1 MAEFDRAALRK
12 IFEGAEIE
20 VPKDVLGQICDLH
33 TSSMDGFPE
42 TIKELKGKLKVAEQ
56 ERDAA
61 KAKVPVDGEETISK
75 AEYDKLKGEFDK
87 YKTDVQAKE
96 TKAAKEAAYRAI
108 LKDANLSEKGIEKAV
123 KYADWDNIELGED
136 GKLKGAN
143 DHIKAVRDEWAEYVT
158 TTTTTGAKTST
169 PPANNGGAK
178 LTKAE
183 IYARDEHGRY
193 KLSTAERQKAL
204 AENPEL
210 LN

>member
-33 TSSMDGFPE
+33 TSSMDGLPE

-61 KAKVPVDGEETISK
+61 KAKVPADGEETISK

-108 LKDANLSEKGIEKAV
+108 LKDANLSEKGIEKAI
-123 KYADWDNIELGED
+123 KYAEWDKIELDAE

-169 PPANNGGAK
+169 PPANNGGK
-178 LTKAE
+178 TGKTKEEIMAIRDPAVRQAE
-183 IYARDEHGRY
+183 IA
-193 KLSTAERQKAL
+193 K
-204 AENPEL
+204 NPEAFGL
-210 LN
+210 KFD

>member
-33 TSSMDGFPE
+33 TSSMDGLPE
-42 TIKELKGKLKVAEQ
+42 TIKELKGKLKAAEQ

-61 KAKVPVDGEETISK
+61 KAKVPADGEETISK
-75 AEYDKLKGEFDK
+75 AEYDKLKVEFDQ
-87 YKTDVQAKE
+87 YKNDVQAKE

-123 KYADWDNIELGED
+123 KYADWDKIELGED

-143 DHIKAVRDEWAEYVT
+143 DHIKAVREEWAEYVT

-169 PPANNGGAK
+169 PPANNGGK
-178 LTKAE
+178 TGKTKEEIMAIRDPAVRQAE
-183 IYARDEHGRY
+183 IA
-193 KLSTAERQKAL
+193 K
-204 AENPEL
+204 NPEAFGL
-210 LN
+210 KFD

>member
-1 MAEFDRAALRK
+1 MSLTRKMLKAMGIEEEKIDQIIEAHSETVDSLKADRDSYKEDAEKLKDVQKELDDLKAKGDDGWKEKHDRLKVEFD
-12 IFEGAEIE
+12 
-20 VPKDVLGQICDLH
+20 Q
-33 TSSMDGFPE
+33 
-42 TIKELKGKLKVAEQ
+42 
-56 ERDAA
+56 
-61 KAKVPVDGEETISK
+61 
-75 AEYDKLKGEFDK
+75 
-87 YKTDVQAKE
+87 YKNDVQVKE

-108 LKDANLSEKGIEKAV
+108 LKDANLSEKGIEKAI
-123 KYADWDNIELGED
+123 KYAEWDKIELDEN

-143 DHIKAVRDEWAEYVT
+143 DHIKAVREEWAEYVT

-169 PPANNGGAK
+169 PPANTGGAK

-183 IYARDEHGRY
+183 IYAKDEHGRY

>member
-1 MAEFDRAALRK
+1 MEFDRAALRK

-33 TSSMDGFPE
+33 TSSMDGLPE

-75 AEYDKLKGEFDK
+75 AEYDRLKDEFDK

-123 KYADWDNIELGED
+123 KYAEWDKIELGED

-143 DHIKAVRDEWAEYVT
+143 DHIKAAREEWAEYVT

-169 PPANNGGAK
+169 PPANNGGSK

>member
-1 MAEFDRAALRK
+1 MADFDRAALRK

-33 TSSMDGFPE
+33 TSSMDGLPE

-75 AEYDKLKGEFDK
+75 AEYDKLKGEFDT
-87 YKTDVQAKE
+87 YKKDVEEKE
-96 TKAAKEAAYRAI
+96 THSKKVEAYRTI
-108 LKDANLSEKGIEKAV
+108 LKDAGLSEKGIEKAI
-123 KYADWDNIELGED
+123 KYAEWDKIELEAD
-136 GKLKGAN
+136 GKLKGAS
-143 DHIKAVRDEWAEYVT
+143 DHIKAAKEEWAEYVT
-158 TTTTTGAKTST
+158 TTTTTGAKTSN
-169 PPANNGGAK
+169 PPANSGGAK

>member
-33 TSSMDGFPE
+33 TSSMDGLPE

-75 AEYDKLKGEFDK
+75 AEYDKLKGEHEQ
-87 YKTDVQAKE
+87 YKSDVLAKE
-96 TKAAKEAAYRAI
+96 THSKKVEAYKAI
-108 LKDANLSEKGIEKAV
+108 LKDANLSEKGIEKAI
-123 KYADWDNIELGED
+123 KYAEWDKIELGED

-143 DHIKAVRDEWAEYVT
+143 DHIKAVREEWAEYVT

-169 PPANNGGAK
+169 PPANNGGK
-178 LTKAE
+178 TGKTKEEIMAIRDPAVRQAE
-183 IYARDEHGRY
+183 IA
-193 KLSTAERQKAL
+193 K
-204 AENPEL
+204 NPEAFGL
-210 LN
+210 KFD

>member
-33 TSSMDGFPE
+33 TSSMDGLPE

-75 AEYDKLKGEFDK
+75 AEYDKLKGEFDQ
-87 YKTDVQAKE
+87 YKNDVQAKE

-108 LKDANLSEKGIEKAV
+108 LKDANLSEKGIEKAI
-123 KYADWDNIELGED
+123 KYAEWDKIELGED

-143 DHIKAVRDEWAEYVT
+143 DHIKAVREEWAEYVT

-169 PPANNGGAK
+169 PPANNGGK
-178 LTKAE
+178 TGKTKEEIMAIRDPAVRQAE
-183 IYARDEHGRY
+183 IA
-193 KLSTAERQKAL
+193 K
-204 AENPEL
+204 NPEAFGL
-210 LN
+210 KFD

>member
-33 TSSMDGFPE
+33 TSSMDGLPE

-61 KAKVPVDGEETISK
+61 KAKVPADGEETISK
-75 AEYDKLKGEFDK
+75 AEYDKLKEEFDQ
-87 YKTDVQAKE
+87 YKNDVQEKE
-96 TKAAKEAAYRAI
+96 THSKKEAAYRAI
-108 LKDANLSEKGIEKAV
+108 LKDANLSEKGIEKAI
-123 KYADWDNIELGED
+123 KYAEWDKIELDAD

-143 DHIKAVRDEWAEYVT
+143 DHIKAVREEWAEYVT

-169 PPANNGGAK
+169 PPVNNGGK
-178 LTKAE
+178 TGKTKEEIMAIRDPAVRQAE
-183 IYARDEHGRY
+183 IA
-193 KLSTAERQKAL
+193 K
-204 AENPEL
+204 NPEAFGL
-210 LN
+210 KFD

>member
-33 TSSMDGFPE
+33 TSSMDGLPE

-75 AEYDKLKGEFDK
+75 AEYDKLKGEFDQ
-87 YKTDVQAKE
+87 YKNDVQAKE

-123 KYADWDNIELGED
+123 KYADWDKIELDSD

-143 DHIKAVRDEWAEYVT
+143 DHIKAARDEWAEYVT

-169 PPANNGGAK
+169 PPANTGCSK

-183 IYARDEHGRY
+183 IYAKDEYGRY
-193 KLSTAERQKAL
+193 KLSASERQKAI
-204 AENPEL
+204 AET
-210 LN
+210 LNY

>member
-33 TSSMDGFPE
+33 TSSMDGLPE

-87 YKTDVQAKE
+87 YKTDVQEKE
-96 TKAAKEAAYRAI
+96 THNKKVEAYRAI
-108 LKDANLSEKGIEKAV
+108 LKDANLSEKGIEKAI
-123 KYADWDNIELGED
+123 KYADWDKIELDTD

-143 DHIKAVRDEWAEYVT
+143 DHIKAVREEWAEYVT

-169 PPANNGGAK
+169 PPANNHAK
-178 LTKAE
+178 NYTTAE
-183 IYARDEHGRY
+183 IKSMSA
-193 KLSTAERQKAL
+193 AEINANWDSIKASLNQKGV
-204 AENPEL
+204 
-210 LN
+210 

>member
-33 TSSMDGFPE
+33 TSSMDGLPE

-75 AEYDKLKGEFDK
+75 AEYDRLKDEFDK

-123 KYADWDNIELGED
+123 KYAEWDKIELGED

-143 DHIKAVRDEWAEYVT
+143 DHIKAVREEWAEYVT

-169 PPANNGGAK
+169 PPANNGGK
-178 LTKAE
+178 TGKTKEEIMAIRDPAVRQAE
-183 IYARDEHGRY
+183 IA
-193 KLSTAERQKAL
+193 K
-204 AENPEL
+204 NPEAFGL
-210 LN
+210 KFD

>member
-1 MAEFDRAALRK
+1 MSLTRKMLKAMGIEEEKIDQIIEAHSETVDSLKADRDSYKDDAEKLKDVQKELDDLKAKGDDGWKEKHDRLKEEFD
-12 IFEGAEIE
+12 
-20 VPKDVLGQICDLH
+20 Q
-33 TSSMDGFPE
+33 
-42 TIKELKGKLKVAEQ
+42 
-56 ERDAA
+56 
-61 KAKVPVDGEETISK
+61 
-75 AEYDKLKGEFDK
+75 
-87 YKTDVQAKE
+87 YKNDVQEKE

-123 KYADWDNIELGED
+123 KYADWDKIEIDSD

-143 DHIKAVRDEWAEYVT
+143 DHIKAVREEWAEYVT

-169 PPANNGGAK
+169 PPANTGGAK

>member
-33 TSSMDGFPE
+33 TSSMDGLPE

-87 YKTDVQAKE
+87 YKTDVQEKE
-96 TKAAKEAAYRAI
+96 THNKKVEAYKAI
-108 LKDANLSEKGIEKAV
+108 LKDANLSEKGVEKAI
-123 KYADWDNIELGED
+123 KYADWDKIELDTD

-143 DHIKAVRDEWAEYVT
+143 DHIKAVREEWAEYVT

-169 PPANNGGAK
+169 PPANNPAK
-178 LTKAE
+178 NYTTAE
-183 IYARDEHGRY
+183 IKNMSA
-193 KLSTAERQKAL
+193 AEINANWDSIKASLNQKGV
-204 AENPEL
+204 
-210 LN
+210 

>member
-33 TSSMDGFPE
+33 TSSMDGLPE

-108 LKDANLSEKGIEKAV
+108 LKDANLSEKGIEKAI
-123 KYADWDNIELGED
+123 KYADWDKIELGED

-143 DHIKAVRDEWAEYVT
+143 DHIKAVREEWAEYVT
-158 TTTTTGAKTST
+158 TTTTTGARTST
-169 PPANNGGAK
+169 PPANNGGK
-178 LTKAE
+178 TGKTKEEIMAIRDPAVRQAE
-183 IYARDEHGRY
+183 IA
-193 KLSTAERQKAL
+193 K
-204 AENPEL
+204 NPEAFGL
-210 LN
+210 KFD

>member
-1 MAEFDRAALRK
+1 MAFTRSTIRSLAKESGVEIPKEFEDALVSEHLAARNAY
-12 IFEGAEIE
+12 AEE
-20 VPKDVLGQICDLH
+20 QVKA
-33 TSSMDGFPE
+33 
-42 TIKELKGKLKVAEQ
+42 ELEKQ
-56 ERDAA
+56 PAA
-61 KAKVPVDGEETISK
+61 KVENVKDSEEYK
-75 AEYDKLKGEFDK
+75 ALKADFDK
-87 YKTDVQAKE
+87 YKAEVTEKE

-123 KYADWDNIELGED
+123 KYAEWDKIELDED

-143 DHIKAVRDEWAEYVT
+143 DHIKAVREEWAEYVT

-169 PPANNGGAK
+169 PPANTGGTK

-183 IYARDEHGRY
+183 TYARDENGRY
-193 KLSTAERQKAL
+193 KLSTSERQKAL

>member
-1 MAEFDRAALRK
+1 MSLTRKMLKAMGIEEEKIDQIIEAHSETVDSLKADRDSYKEDAEKLKDVQKELDDLKAKGDDGWKEKHDRLKDEFD
-12 IFEGAEIE
+12 
-20 VPKDVLGQICDLH
+20 Q
-33 TSSMDGFPE
+33 
-42 TIKELKGKLKVAEQ
+42 
-56 ERDAA
+56 
-61 KAKVPVDGEETISK
+61 
-75 AEYDKLKGEFDK
+75 

-108 LKDANLSEKGIEKAV
+108 LKDANLSEKGIEKAI
-123 KYADWDNIELGED
+123 KYAEWDKIELDED

-143 DHIKAVRDEWAEYVT
+143 DHIKAAREEWAEYVT

-169 PPANNGGAK
+169 PPANTGGAK

-183 IYARDEHGRY
+183 IYAKDEHGRY

-210 LN
+210 MN